1 MRRPRFV
8 AEHSRNARGLLGR
21 VIAFIM
27 ARETWSQNLSVMDA
41 LGIDQSDH
49 ILDVGCGHG
58 RSLTE
63 LAARACRGH
72 VVGADP
78 SGLMVEIAERRN
90 RHLID
95 ATRVDVVLAS
105 VESLPFSDGVFD
117 KVLCVHVL
125 YFWKDLDVSLREIAR
140 VLKPGG
146 RLGLLF
152 RTKAD
157 LAAVA
162 SFPPEIYCFPA
173 LADVTAAL
181 ERVALDVYAGTDY
194 ANEPVL
200 LLAEKRPLRTA
211 SQVSP
216 TTDQADAI
224 PARRAIA

>member
-1 MRRPRFV
+1 MMRRPRFI
-8 AEHSRNARGLLGR
+8 AEHARNARGLLGR
-21 VIAFIM
+21 VIAIIM
-27 ARETWSQNLSVMDA
+27 ARETWSQNLRVIDA
-41 LGIDQSDH
+41 LGIDRSDR

-58 RSLTE
+58 RSLT
-63 LAARACRGH
+63 AARASEGR

-78 SGLMVEIAERRN
+78 SELMVEIAARRN
-90 RHLID
+90 RPLIE
-95 ATRVDVVLAS
+95 AACVDVVLAT
-105 VESLPFSDGVFD
+105 VESLPFADDVFD

-162 SFPPEIYCFPA
+162 SFPPEIYRFPA

-181 ERVALDVYAGTDY
+181 ERVALNVDAAGACT
-194 ANEPVL
+194 NEPVL
-200 LLAEKRPLRTA
+200 LSAEKRCFER
-211 SQVSP
+211 
-216 TTDQADAI
+216 
-224 PARRAIA
+224 